1 MYVYIIYLY
10 MYVCMYVCMHVPG
23 FDDMGKGWVCSA
35 SKGERNV
42 HLPEVVAVVVVVV
55 VVEMMVVMVVVVVKA
70 RNKV

>member
-1 MYVYIIYLY
+1 
-10 MYVCMYVCMHVPG
+10 MHVPG

-35 SKGERNV
+35 CKGERNV

-55 VVEMMVVMVVVVVKA
+55 EMMVVMVVVVVKE